1 MGKPKS
7 LSKKA
12 KKLAKKKGFRV
23 QGTNG
28 KQDDPDLHHIHE
40 EEEIISNPVASKY
53 SIDQILDKAT
63 QFMDM
68 YNYEMAQNFC
78 QRALEIDNDNVK
90 ALETTAS
97 LLLEAGDAENAK
109 RCLGRAITVK
119 PLDGHTKYLSLAQLM
134 QGKEA
139 LQLYNKAIEIIAHS
153 IENQQAPVAA
163 AEANNIGSH
172 KNKYDEMDVTNE
184 ECNDKEGKEN
194 RKSSKVSLK
203 DKPEINLI
211 REQSNAYCA
220 IAELWM
226 TDLCDE
232 DEAQFEC
239 GSSVEKA
246 VESDG
251 SNPEAWQTKARLHL
265 VKSEFEDARSSIQT
279 SLSKWLPSYTAVL
292 ENRPV
297 AASTSS
303 SKPRFDPVEVC
314 PLLYTTRIATAKILI
329 ELEEWNSATQV
340 LDGLIEEDEDVVDT
354 WYLLG
359 WLNKLRA
366 DFERD
371 STAEDTLNSSRLKNV
386 SVSDQDKS
394 KSTDDGYD
402 TAEGYLSNARFYLTK
417 SKVVH
422 KNHPT
427 DDVEMVS

>member
-1 MGKPKS
+1 
-7 LSKKA
+7 
-12 KKLAKKKGFRV
+12 
-23 QGTNG
+23 
-28 KQDDPDLHHIHE
+28 
-40 EEEIISNPVASKY
+40 
-53 SIDQILDKAT
+53 
-63 QFMDM
+63 
-68 YNYEMAQNFC
+68 
-78 QRALEIDNDNVK
+78 
-90 ALETTAS
+90 
-97 LLLEAGDAENAK
+97 
-109 RCLGRAITVK
+109 
-119 PLDGHTKYLSLAQLM
+119 
-134 QGKEA
+134 
-139 LQLYNKAIEIIAHS
+139 
-153 IENQQAPVAA
+153 
-163 AEANNIGSH
+163 
-172 KNKYDEMDVTNE
+172 
-184 ECNDKEGKEN
+184 
-194 RKSSKVSLK
+194 
-203 DKPEINLI
+203 
-211 REQSNAYCA
+211 
-220 IAELWM
+220 M

-303 SKPRFDPVEVC
+303 TKPRFDPVEVC

-394 KSTDDGYD
+394 KSTDDGCD
-402 TAEGYLSNARFYLTK
+402 TAEGYLSNARFYLKK

-427 DDVEMVS
+427 DDFEMVS